1 MLPKHNL
8 HVTEDKKSDQS
19 EPPPPRPTS
28 AMSDDFKPPGRE
40 AIRKIIFTKL
50 LICIYIYSIAIAYM
64 CVCMGLFWFQ
74 KVNNFALFSF
84 ILAQSPYSLP

>member
-50 LICIYIYSIAIAYM
+50 LICIVLLLHKYM
-64 CVCMGLFWFQ
+64 CVYG
-74 KVNNFALFSF
+74 F
-84 ILAQSPYSLP
+84 ILVSKSE

>member
-50 LICIYIYSIAIAYM
+50 LICIY
-64 CVCMGLFWFQ
+64 L
-74 KVNNFALFSF
+74 
-84 ILAQSPYSLP
+84 

>member
-28 AMSDDFKPPGRE
+28 AMSEDFKPPGRE
-40 AIRKIIFTKL
+40 AIRKIVFTKL
-50 LICIYIYSIAIAYM
+50 LIYIACYM
-64 CVCMGLFWFQ
+64 YG
-74 KVNNFALFSF
+74 F
-84 ILAQSPYSLP
+84 ILISKSEFDTFFIQISPMCNSTT